1 MNSKSRMSANSPTV
15 QNVVVPSA
23 TAIQEAV
30 ETTPSIVD
38 STVTAAASIVD
49 STVTAAAS
57 SANAVETTAAE
68 IARITINPTTGMK
81 KAMKTT
87 EDFVAFGQGNI
98 EAYMKASQIWTAGIQ
113 DLSKQFAATAQ
124 SSFNDSMATFKA
136 MSSVKSVKDAVELQT
151 ALARSTIEKTL
162 AESGKL
168 TDASLKLTEQ
178 AMAPISARV
187 AMAVDTFS
195 KVG

>member
-15 QNVVVPSA
+15 QNVAVPSA

-30 ETTPSIVD
+30 ETTPSIAD
-38 STVTAAASIVD
+38 STVTAAD
-49 STVTAAAS
+49 S
-57 SANAVETTAAE
+57 SAQAIETITVETAP
-68 IARITINPTTGMK
+68 ITTNPPTGMK

-98 EAYMKASQIWTAGIQ
+98 EAYMKASQIWTTGVQ

-124 SSFNDSMATFKA
+124 ASFNDSMATFKA

-151 ALARSTIEKTL
+151 ALARSTIEKSL

-195 KVG
+195 KAG